1 MGFIPRLLCLLGG
14 LLPAIVSGAT
24 APTPFFPE
32 LDDFYKPKQ
41 GFWEELDPGSI
52 IDWRQVYV
60 NSLSY
65 GIPSNATA
73 YQLLYVTRDLNEK
86 KTHSV
91 TTIIVPH
98 NAQKGWLLSVQPA
111 YDSPDINC
119 SPSYGL
125 QVGAVGPA
133 LSWNMMDLSFV
144 LPFVNKNGP
153 ILNIPDYE
161 GWNAAFTVG
170 PQTAY
175 HTLDSI
181 RAAFNFQKNF
191 GLIGLKPD
199 AKTVMYGFSGGAYAT
214 EWASELQPT
223 YAPELTQIVG
233 AAMGGPP
240 PNVTDTYLGCN
251 MGPWAEL
258 NVWAMLGVMN
268 ALPEMKKYMD
278 KDLLEEH
285 RERFYGPKTRCSRC
299 FGREPAH
306 EPLENQNIS
315 SFFEHGDSFLYRF
328 RRELTEI
335 GVMGRHG
342 APAFPMYIFQGT
354 NDEIVGDIDVTNKLV
369 CGLCDQGTVVQYH
382 QYPGL
387 NHMQTLQQG
396 NLDAWRW
403 ILNRFLGLPPTGCR
417 AKDLKPPVGGAC
429 DDLMKVQDDIM
440 TDDGSDAQIPLR
452 AELK

>member
-1 MGFIPRLLCLLGG
+1 MGLIPRLLCLLGG

-52 IDWRQVYV
+52 IDWRRVYV

-144 LPFVNKNGP
+144 LPFVNKHGP

-181 RAAFNFQKNF
+181 RAAFNFQKEY
-191 GLIGLKPD
+191 GLTGLKPD
-199 AKTVMYGFSGGAYAT
+199 ARTVMYGFSGGAYAT

-240 PNVTDTYLGCN
+240 PNITDTYLGCN
-251 MGPWAEL
+251 EGPWAEL

-268 ALPEMKKYMD
+268 AVPEVKKYMD
-278 KDLLEEH
+278 NDLLEEH

-299 FGREPAH
+299 LGREPAH
-306 EPLENQNIS
+306 EPLEYQNIS
-315 SFFEHGDSFLYRF
+315 SYFEHGHSFLSRF
-328 RRELTEI
+328 RRDLTDI

-342 APAFPMYIFQGT
+342 APAYPMYIFQGT

-369 CGLCDQGTVVQYH
+369 CNLCDKGTVVQYH
-382 QYPGL
+382 QHPGL

-403 ILNRFLGLPPTGCR
+403 ILNRFLGVPPTGCR
-417 AKDLKPPVGGAC
+417 EKDLNPPIGGAC
-429 DDLMKVQDDIM
+429 NDLKRVEDDLM